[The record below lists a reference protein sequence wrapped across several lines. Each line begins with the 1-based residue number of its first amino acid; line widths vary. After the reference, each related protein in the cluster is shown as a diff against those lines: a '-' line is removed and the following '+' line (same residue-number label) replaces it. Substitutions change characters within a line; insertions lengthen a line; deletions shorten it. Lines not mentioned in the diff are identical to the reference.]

1 MNYRKL
7 FLISERD
14 RKFDEYLDT
23 LDKIAI
29 WKAKTKYIDDF
40 HKRRSNIQVVEVLEQ
55 ALKEISVKLVYY
67 DIAICYP
74 EHIDNTY
81 YKILETY

>member
-29 WKAKTKYIDDF
+29 WKAKTNTIADF
-40 HKRRSNIQVVEVLEQ
+40 HQRRSNIQLVEVLET
-55 ALKEISVKLVYY
+55 ALKEISSKLVYY
-67 DIAICYP
+67 DIAINYP
-74 EHIDNTY
+74 EAINNTY
-81 YKILETY
+81 YRILETN